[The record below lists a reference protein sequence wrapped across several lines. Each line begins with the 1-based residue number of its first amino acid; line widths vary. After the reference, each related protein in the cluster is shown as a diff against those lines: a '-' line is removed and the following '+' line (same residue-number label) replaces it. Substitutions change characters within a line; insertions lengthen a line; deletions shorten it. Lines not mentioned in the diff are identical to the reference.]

1 MYYENLNACLPA
13 EKETYF
19 IDLVNKTWGLQADKT
34 KIDPNRMRQ
43 LELTIFEKI
52 RQKTHGADDEGKT
65 LKRIFKHFDQE
76 NYGTVNQP
84 NFQKALETIG
94 CVFIQEEMNALFQRF
109 DLDKNGKVDFIEM
122 SSWVARIGSGNSPN
136 VNPVFGAT
144 RDAPN
149 SVL

>member
-1 MYYENLNACLPA
+1 MAVVST
-13 EKETYF
+13 KEESTV
-19 IDLVNKTWGLQADKT
+19 DSGAVDSSVVGDEQADKT

-84 NFQKALETIG
+84 NF
-94 CVFIQEEMNALFQRF
+94 
-109 DLDKNGKVDFIEM
+109 
-122 SSWVARIGSGNSPN
+122 
-136 VNPVFGAT
+136 
-144 RDAPN
+144 
-149 SVL
+149 